1 LSAQAEL
8 AHQAAL
14 ILRPEKHVH
23 DPIRMLRTLLKIA
36 GRQFGLKAVQIR
48 EQTMDDVAA

>member
-1 LSAQAEL
+1 
-8 AHQAAL
+8 
-14 ILRPEKHVH
+14 
-23 DPIRMLRTLLKIA
+23 MLRALLKIA